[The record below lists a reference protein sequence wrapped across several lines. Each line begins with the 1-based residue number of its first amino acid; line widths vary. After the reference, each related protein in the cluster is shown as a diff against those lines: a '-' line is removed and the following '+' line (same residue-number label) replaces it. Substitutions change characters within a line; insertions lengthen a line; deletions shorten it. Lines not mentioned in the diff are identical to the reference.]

1 MKKISTLLIMLM
13 ILISISSLA
22 IADEAEEDPDDEDEY
37 GETSEGENET
47 EDLDID
53 NETEDLDIDINTTKE
68 IEIMN
73 NSLGAEIRLLQLEK
87 AILKNIL
94 KGEMAVD
101 VLKGLEYNTT
111 DLEAIL
117 SEMKNLLE
125 DVKAVNTSSNNSV
138 QLFVEYK
145 HKAINLTKQFRE
157 TIKDLLNGEK
167 LKEIRERIKE
177 MMSEEL
183 ENCSKMIR
191 NKIKQFN
198 RNQLH
203 KLYGIIGEANN
214 SFVEE
219 YLNGNMSLAELKIQI
234 GKTINQMNKER
245 KYEIFSE
252 IKEENIKKKIHAQS
266 QVEEMN
272 KNKGEGKDNDHGNG
286 HGKGKG
292 K

>member
-22 IADEAEEDPDDEDEY
+22 IADESEEDPEEEDEY
-37 GETSEGENET
+37 EETSDGENET
-47 EDLDID
+47 EDLNID
-53 NETEDLDIDINTTKE
+53 NETEYIDIENTTKE

-87 AILKNIL
+87 AIIKNLL
-94 KGEMAVD
+94 KGEMAVE
-101 VLKGLEYNTT
+101 VLKDLDYNTT

-117 SEMKNLLE
+117 SEMKSLLE

-138 QLFVEYK
+138 QLFIEYK
-145 HKAINLTKQFRE
+145 QEAINLTKQFRE
-157 TIKDLLNGEK
+157 TIKDLLDGEK
-167 LKEIRERIKE
+167 LKQIRERIRE
-177 MMSEEL
+177 NMSEEL

-203 KLYGIIGEANN
+203 KLYGIIGEENN

-219 YLNGNMSLAELKIQI
+219 YLNGNVSVAQLKIQI
-234 GKTINQMNKER
+234 SKTINQMNKER

-252 IKEENIKKKIHAQS
+252 IKGENIKKKIHAKS
-266 QVEEMN
+266 QFEDMN
-272 KNKGEGKDNDHGNG
+272 EN
-286 HGKGKG
+286 KGKG
-292 K
+292 KENNHGNGKGKDKGK

>member
-1 MKKISTLLIMLM
+1 MKKISTILIMLM

-22 IADEAEEDPDDEDEY
+22 IADEAEEDPEEEDEY
-37 GETSEGENET
+37 EETSEGENET
-47 EDLDID
+47 DDID
-53 NETEDLDIDINTTKE
+53 NNTTKE

-73 NSLGAEIRLLQLEK
+73 NSLGCEIRFLQLEK
-87 AILKNIL
+87 AIIKNLL

-101 VLKGLEYNTT
+101 VLKGLDYNTT

-125 DVKAVNTSSNNSV
+125 DVKAVNTSSNNSIW
-138 QLFVEYK
+138 LFVKYK
-145 HKAINLTKQFRE
+145 HEAINLTKQFRE
-157 TIKDLLNGEK
+157 SIKELLNGEK
-167 LKEIRERIKE
+167 LKQIRERIKE

-214 SFVEE
+214 TFVEE
-219 YLNGNMSLAELKIQI
+219 YLNGNMSLAQLKIQI
-234 GKTINQMNKER
+234 SKTINQMNKER
-245 KYEIFSE
+245 KYQIFSE

-266 QVEEMN
+266 QVEDMN
-272 KNKGEGKDNDHGNG
+272 KNKGKGKDNDNGNG
-286 HGKGKG
+286 NGKGKG

>member
-1 MKKISTLLIMLM
+1 M

-22 IADEAEEDPDDEDEY
+22 IADEAEEDPEEEDETE
-37 GETSEGENET
+37 ETSEGENET

-53 NETEDLDIDINTTKE
+53 NETEDIDIDNTTKE

-73 NSLGAEIRLLQLEK
+73 NTLGAEIRLLQLEK
-87 AILKNIL
+87 ALIKNLL

-101 VLKGLEYNTT
+101 VLKGLDYNTT

-117 SEMKNLLE
+117 SEMKNLLD
-125 DVKAVNTSSNNSV
+125 DVKAVNTSSNDSV
-138 QLFVEYK
+138 YLFVEYK

-157 TIKDLLNGEK
+157 TIKELLNGEN

-214 SFVEE
+214 TFVEE
-219 YLNGNMSLAELKIQI
+219 YLNGNISLAQLKIQI

-252 IKEENIKKKIHAQS
+252 IKGENIKKKIHAQS
-266 QVEEMN
+266 SIEDMN
-272 KNKGEGKDNDHGNG
+272 KNKGKGKENDHGNG
-286 HGKGKG
+286 KGNGKGK
-292 K
+292 